1 MSDRHLKARV
11 LAGAAWATA
20 ETIAFQVIVFGIFMV
35 MARLL
40 EPALFGLVATASLFV
55 QVFKNVICD
64 SIAAAVIRKPDPQDL
79 DYDTAFILTT
89 VSSLPVFLLLFSLAG
104 PIESFFATPGLRG
117 VMQGIAIMIVFTG
130 LTRMHEAW
138 LARNLRFKPLA
149 LRSIISMVIGGA
161 IAIGMAWR
169 GYGVASLVVQQVV
182 QAVVSLIML
191 WTATPW
197 RPRWRFSR
205 EAAKDIYRY
214 GQHVAVSAMTGFA
227 SQNSEGFFITYFLG
241 PVQTAIYNTG
251 KRLLTAV
258 LTVFSGALQR
268 VAIPAF
274 AQIQGDPSRMSQGF
288 LLSIGLT
295 ATSTAPIFAG
305 LACVSHELTLVLFG
319 EKWIAAAPITSVL
332 ALAGFVQ
339 GVLNYNGAILLAL
352 DKPHWQSKL
361 TIVYA
366 VSSVLIMLLV
376 TRYGLMVT
384 AVAFTLRT
392 IAIAPVSIVL
402 VFKLLPINLWR
413 YLKAILIPVIAA
425 TVMSA
430 CVLATRFSLMA
441 LPNWERLV
449 AMILVGGVVYMV
461 VMYFIGRNELRQVL
475 SLTTLLL
482 SKRRR

>member
-40 EPALFGLVATASLFV
+40 EPVLFGLVATASLFV
-55 QVFKNVICD
+55 QVFKTVVCD
-64 SIAAAVIRKPDPQDL
+64 SIAAAVIRKPDPQDI

-89 VSSLPVFLLLFSLAG
+89 VSSLPVFLVLFFLAG

-138 LARNLRFKPLA
+138 LARNLHFKPLA
-149 LRSIISMVIGGA
+149 LRSIISMIIGGA

-191 WTATPW
+191 WAATPW
-197 RPRWRFSR
+197 RPHLRFSMT
-205 EAAKDIYRY
+205 AARDIYRY
-214 GQHVAVSAMTGFA
+214 GRHIAVSAVTGFA
-227 SQNSEGFFITYFLG
+227 AQNSEGFFITYFLG
-241 PVQTAIYNTG
+241 PVQTAVYNTG

-268 VAIPAF
+268 VAVPAF
-274 AQIQGDPSRMSQGF
+274 AQIQGDPNRMSQGF
-288 LLSIGLT
+288 LLSVGLT

-305 LACVSHELTLVLFG
+305 LACVSYELTMVLFG
-319 EKWIAAAPITSVL
+319 EKWIAAAPITAVL

-339 GVLNYNGAILLAL
+339 GILNYNGAILLAL
-352 DKPHWQSKL
+352 NKPHWQSRL
-361 TIVYA
+361 AVVFA
-366 VSSVLIMLLV
+366 VSSVLIMLLI

-392 IAIAPVSIVL
+392 VAIAPISTFL
-402 VFKLLPINLWR
+402 VFKLLPINLGK
-413 YLKAILIPVIAA
+413 YLKAIFVPVVAA
-425 TVMSA
+425 TVMSF
-430 CVLATRFSLMA
+430 CVIVTRLSLAS
-441 LPNWERLV
+441 LPNWERLI
-449 AMILVGGVVYMV
+449 AMILVGSVVYTI
-461 VMYFIGRNELRQVL
+461 VMYFIGRSEIRQAM
-475 SLTTLLL
+475 SLGTLLL
-482 SKRRR
+482 AKRRR